1 MGKKGGSSGST
12 QKADPWV
19 KAQPYLLGTNG
30 KTGVFPSAENQY
42 NTSGWSDQMQNASDQ
57 YLANLQNRSG
67 LNQGVYSAADSALK
81 GYYDTNITPASKVS
95 SQSVDPTAAFSSMGA
110 ANPTSALSQL
120 LSGQADTS
128 ALNTY
133 MDSAMGRLTDN
144 FNTSVMPSLRSGAQ
158 LSGQYGG
165 SRQGIAEGLAAKGLS
180 QSMSDL
186 AANAYNNAYNTAQS
200 NMYGTANNLSGLAL
214 NNATN
219 NANRQLSADQ
229 FNSNVQLQNNSQA
242 MQNNAQNLQNAV
254 TGTGLL
260 SSANALDSSNYQNTL
275 SALQSPNAYNWQNL
289 KNYANIISSGA
300 GMGGTSSTSTPTTTN
315 ALSSG
320 LGGALAGAQLAG
332 LLGTSTGWG
341 TAIGA
346 GLGLLSDRRFK
357 TDIEPMGKLDNG
369 LTVYRYRYKDG
380 GPLMLGVMADE
391 VKTVN
396 PDAVITKGGIDYVNY
411 GAI

>member
-12 QKADPWV
+12 STTTVQKADPWV
-19 KAQPYLLGTNG
+19 EAQPYLLGTDG

-42 NTSGWSDQMQNASDQ
+42 NASGWSDQMQSAADQ
-57 YLANLQNRSG
+57 YLATLQNRSG

-81 GYYDTNITPASKVS
+81 GYYNTNITPASNVS
-95 SQSVDPTAAFSSMGA
+95 AQYVDPTTAFASMGA
-110 ANPTSALSQL
+110 ADPTSALSKL

-200 NMYGTANNLSGLAL
+200 NMYGTANNMAGLSL

-219 NANRQLSADQ
+219 NADRQLTADK
-229 FNSNVQLQNNSQA
+229 FDSNLQLQNNNQA
-242 MQNNAQNLQNAV
+242 MQNNTQNLQNAV

-260 SSANALDSSNYQNTL
+260 SSGNALDSSNYQNML
-275 SALQSPNAYNWQNL
+275 AALQAPNAYDWQNMN
-289 KNYANIISSGA
+289 NYANIISSGA
-300 GMGGTSSTSTPTTTN
+300 GMGGTSSSSSTQPY
-315 ALSSG
+315 SSNTG
-320 LGGALAGAQLAG
+320 ANILGGALGGAGIGSALNLSNPWTAALAIGGG
-332 LLGTSTGWG
+332 LLG
-341 TAIGA
+341 
-346 GLGLLSDRRFK
+346 LF
-357 TDIEPMGKLDNG
+357 
-369 LTVYRYRYKDG
+369 
-380 GPLMLGVMADE
+380 
-391 VKTVN
+391 
-396 PDAVITKGGIDYVNY
+396 
-411 GAI
+411 